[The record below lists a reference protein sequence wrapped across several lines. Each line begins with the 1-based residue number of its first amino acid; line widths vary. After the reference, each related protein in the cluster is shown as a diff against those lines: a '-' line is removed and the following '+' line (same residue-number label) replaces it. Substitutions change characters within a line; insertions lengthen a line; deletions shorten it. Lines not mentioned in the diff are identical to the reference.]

1 MARPAAGHRLDHQ
14 VGVACVDILPEPC
27 KRHRTHS
34 WGDDTI
40 ETGATE
46 PSHATLG
53 GASTDEHQT
62 LRCVQV
68 AEQLEAEMGDALGTF
83 RSQRHTQR

>member
-1 MARPAAGHRLDHQ
+1 M
-14 VGVACVDILPEPC
+14 
-27 KRHRTHS
+27 
-34 WGDDTI
+34 I

-46 PSHATLG
+46 PSHAILG

-62 LRCVQV
+62 LRRVQV